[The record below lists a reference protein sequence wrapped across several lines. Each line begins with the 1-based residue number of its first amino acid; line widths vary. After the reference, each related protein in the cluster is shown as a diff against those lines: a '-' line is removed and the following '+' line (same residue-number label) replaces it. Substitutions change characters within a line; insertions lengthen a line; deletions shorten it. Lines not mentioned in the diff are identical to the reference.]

1 MPLQPAVSS
10 SRWVVF
16 TFGVKTVRLQ
26 KIIDK
31 NAQIAL
37 KMHSIWSVNKR
48 MALLGTIKYNCIPDL
63 ASLEEILGYMFGRCG
78 GEQQYPTQSTVITLL
93 VFIMASEVSS

>member
-1 MPLQPAVSS
+1 M
-10 SRWVVF
+10 F

-63 ASLEEILGYMFGRCG
+63 ASVEEILG
-78 GEQQYPTQSTVITLL
+78 
-93 VFIMASEVSS
+93 

>member
-16 TFGVKTVRLQ
+16 TFGVKTVRLH

-31 NAQIAL
+31 NAQINL

-63 ASLEEILGYMFGRCG
+63 ASLEEILG
-78 GEQQYPTQSTVITLL
+78 
-93 VFIMASEVSS
+93 